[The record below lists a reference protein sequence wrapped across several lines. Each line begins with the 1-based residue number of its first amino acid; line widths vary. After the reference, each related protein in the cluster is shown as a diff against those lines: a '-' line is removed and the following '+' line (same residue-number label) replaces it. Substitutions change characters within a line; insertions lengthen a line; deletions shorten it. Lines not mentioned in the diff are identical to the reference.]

1 MFVGK
6 KNVSQNTLSQVFF
19 KGFCWNENNL
29 KPCWNYILFSVL
41 PLFCL
46 FPP

>member
-1 MFVGK
+1 MFPK
-6 KNVSQNTLSQVFF
+6 TLYHRYFF